1 MKDNKIDDLF
11 QRKLSHQKLTPPP
24 SAWAAVEQNLPEKK
38 KKGIYFW
45 MSAAASILLIGTL
58 GWLLLSGNDN
68 ATTPDQTLASETTA
82 PEVTENTDLPKQ
94 DHVTKS
100 ENEAEEPVPLK
111 KSLNVPS
118 PKQLMARNAKES
130 QGTSVKP
137 LIPQFVTTESTEE
150 RVTRKDLLIVSPID
164 LRENLTVTTMAREVD
179 YDIIMPLVLS
189 DYYIP
194 ATEEMELAPRK
205 KKFRVLNGI
214 ISIAKEVNNGKLSFS
229 ELRNAKNSFVNDDL
243 KYGAKVEEGAPE
255 DTEEDEP
262 NKD

>member
-11 QRKLSHQKLTPPP
+11 QGKLSHQKLTPPP
-24 SAWAAVEQNLPEKK
+24 SAWTAVEQNLPEKK

-58 GWLLLSGNDN
+58 GWLVLSGNDN
-68 ATTPDQTLASETTA
+68 ATTPEQALASETTT
-82 PEVTENTDLPKQ
+82 PEVAENNQFPKQ
-94 DHVTKS
+94 NQVTKNES
-100 ENEAEEPVPLK
+100 EAEEPEPLK

-118 PKQLMARNAKES
+118 PKQLIAMNAKES
-130 QGTSVKP
+130 QGTSVNT
-137 LIPQFVTTESTEE
+137 LAPQLMTTESTVEK
-150 RVTRKDLLIVSPID
+150 VTREDLLIVSPID
-164 LRENLTVTTMAREVD
+164 LRENLSVTTMAREPN
-179 YDIIMPLVLS
+179 YDMIMPLVLS
-189 DYYIP
+189 DYFIP
-194 ATEEMELAPRK
+194 ATEETELAPRK

-243 KYGAKVEEGAPE
+243 KYGTKVEEGTPE